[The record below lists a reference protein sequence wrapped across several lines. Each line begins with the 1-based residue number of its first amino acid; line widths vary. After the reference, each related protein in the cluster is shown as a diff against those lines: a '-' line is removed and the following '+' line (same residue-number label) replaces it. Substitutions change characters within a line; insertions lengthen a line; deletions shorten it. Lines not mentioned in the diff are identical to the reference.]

1 MYINYLEF
9 KFIRLWS
16 HIKVV
21 VTEVKSKSSTL
32 AEVYT
37 RNNADRK
44 IFKESHWAIF
54 QQIINSGKSLHKEP
68 KEELSYIMDLLYV
81 IDGVIPF
88 LSQFCHEMS
97 SNKII
102 CTIVELKDIGDN
114 LMVSMEN
121 ILLLLM

>member
-1 MYINYLEF
+1 MYINLEF
-9 KFIRLWS
+9 NFSKLWS

-21 VTEVKSKSSTL
+21 VTEVKSRSSTL
-32 AEVYT
+32 AEICATNDDY
-37 RNNADRK
+37 RN
-44 IFKESHWAIF
+44 IFKKSHWDIF
-54 QQIINSGKSLHKEP
+54 QQVINSGESLYKKP
-68 KEELSYIMDLLYV
+68 KKELSYIMDLLYV

-97 SNKII
+97 SNKIN